1 MEETS
6 DMSMNKCPKCGAV
19 IYEDYVDT
27 PVGRRKVLR
36 VIQEIGKPLCED
48 CRIKISGGKT

>member
-1 MEETS
+1 
-6 DMSMNKCPKCGAV
+6 MNINRCSKCGAI

-27 PVGRRKVLR
+27 PVGRRKVLK

>member
-1 MEETS
+1 
-6 DMSMNKCPKCGAV
+6 MSMNKCPKCGAV